1 MQNFTLSFAVWISHR
16 NLHDKTVKLCFRKLM
31 QADGPYRLGPK
42 RIRFELPMLKQIT
55 AQGIPSGVQ
64 NSIIAIANNHISGR
78 DVGAPLTNVA
88 LKILMDKSYETQDYR
103 LHYCGMSAKGKV
115 LRSSTMFIKQN
126 GKLIGMLC
134 INFDDSKYREA
145 SDAILKLCHPDR
157 FVEAHVQ
164 IDESQFSD
172 KPVCPPAV
180 SPESFHNSIGDVAED
195 AVANELSRLGVSAD
209 RLTPEERLKI
219 VASLKE
225 GGIFLL
231 KGAVK
236 DVAAALSCSQAS
248 IYRHLAQLKSEVPEE

>member
-1 MQNFTLSFAVWISHR
+1 MPQLSGKPRTLGC
-16 NLHDKTVKLCFRKLM
+16 LHEFLRCLCC
-31 QADGPYRLGPK
+31 AAH
-42 RIRFELPMLKQIT
+42 IT
-55 AQGIPSGVQ
+55 SLSGF
-64 NSIIAIANNHISGR
+64 
-78 DVGAPLTNVA
+78 
-88 LKILMDKSYETQDYR
+88 
-103 LHYCGMSAKGKV
+103 CG
-115 LRSSTMFIKQN
+115 LFQ
-126 GKLIGMLC
+126 LIGMLC

-172 KPVCPPAV
+172 KPACPPAV

-195 AVANELSRLGVSAD
+195 AVANELSRLGVTAD